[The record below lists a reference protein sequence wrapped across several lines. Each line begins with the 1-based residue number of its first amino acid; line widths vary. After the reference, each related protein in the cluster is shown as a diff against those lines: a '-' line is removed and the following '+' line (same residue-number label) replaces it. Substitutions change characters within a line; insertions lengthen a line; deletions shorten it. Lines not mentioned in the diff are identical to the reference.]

1 MAAELRVCVGC
12 GGTFLWLIL
21 QSVLMPQ
28 LLACIII
35 VFKIITV
42 FDQCMEQREGP
53 LLSDKLILNTT
64 QFSALKVS
72 PYFKYLYCNVWF
84 CVLQN
89 CHELEKMDLE
99 ECVQVRL
106 WTFPQKYGIIGTCI
120 TCTQEHSLPSPGGT
134 QCQAARWLST
144 AGSPGTPSRG
154 LMASVFRGNAC
165 HQ

>member
-106 WTFPQKYGIIGTCI
+106 WTFPQKYGIIGTSI
-120 TCTQEHSLPSPGGT
+120 TCTQEHSLPPLVGCS
-134 QCQAARWLST
+134 ARQHT
-144 AGSPGTPSRG
+144 GSPGTPSRG
-154 LMASVFRGNAC
+154 LVASVFRGNAC